1 MVTGEAAWEVPDVG
15 EVGEEQAMEA
25 KMEAAEAAGNGEHE
39 KAVAAYSIA
48 LKAMPSALMFAKRA
62 ESLLKLGRPA
72 AAVADCDR
80 ALEVNPDSGKA
91 YKVAAKAYTQMG
103 EWELAYARVCTY
115 LKIDYEDDAAEL
127 QKLLQASR
135 PTKKLLPGRCL
146 VVPAR
151 SRWGARVGL
160 AQGSHSRHSSPSLLQ
175 AKCAKVKAIAAQVA
189 KREAAAAAAAAPDAA
204 ADSAPSA

>member
-1 MVTGEAAWEVPDVG
+1 MVTGEAAWEAPDVG

-25 KMEAAEAAGNGEHE
+25 KMEAAEAAGTGEHE

-80 ALEVNPDSGKA
+80 ALEVNPDSGTA

-103 EWELAYARVCTY
+103 EWELGYARVCTY

-135 PTKKLLPGRCL
+135 LTHKN
-146 VVPAR
+146 
-151 SRWGARVGL
+151 
-160 AQGSHSRHSSPSLLQ
+160 SSPGG
-175 AKCAKVKAIAAQVA
+175 A
-189 KREAAAAAAAAPDAA
+189 
-204 ADSAPSA
+204 